1 MNYAFLPDLAALAM
15 LVVIL
20 VLVRREHSEERSNAW
35 LLGLFITL
43 VESLVHTF
51 YSPHGIP
58 APFLHVTV
66 VDCYMLA
73 GLVFVWAST
82 NRSLTRESRFLLLA
96 VNGLPL
102 LALTTPY
109 GLNLRFPS
117 AYYPAVVGGIVLG
130 VASSL
135 LLRRGWTQAGLHVV
149 GWIGI
154 GILISNGLFRNAVYW
169 AIGSVYA
176 LAAFNFNL
184 NLKRR
189 STGKLAIVTGFSIW
203 AAFFYLHPWVVSS
216 HAAITDIAA
225 HMWNLQKS
233 LISLGMILVMLEEHA
248 SSNAYLAHHD
258 ELTGLGN
265 RRMFASSLTRA
276 IEQSERSN
284 ASLAVVVLDL
294 DDFKKINDTMGHLA
308 GDQVL
313 REVATSLR
321 RNVRGTDTVA
331 RMGGDEFIILAEGLS
346 GESAGRRFCD
356 SIQSAVEHQFV
367 FQGQSMHISAS
378 IGVAFYPDDS
388 RDPVKL
394 LRIADQRMYHRKKAP
409 MSIRTPIERS
419 LAALPPA

>member
-1 MNYAFLPDLAALAM
+1 MNYAFLPDLSALTM
-15 LVVIL
+15 LVLIL

-35 LLGLFITL
+35 LLGLFLTL

-51 YSPHGIP
+51 YSPNGLP
-58 APFLHVTV
+58 TPFLHVTV

-73 GLVFVWAST
+73 GLIFVWAST
-82 NRSLTRESRFLLLA
+82 DRSLARGSRFLLIA

-109 GLNLRFPS
+109 GLNLRFTR
-117 AYYPAVVGGIVLG
+117 AYLPAVVAG
-130 VASSL
+130 VVVGVSSSL
-135 LLRRGWTQAGLHVV
+135 LLKRSWKQAALHLLGWV
-149 GWIGI
+149 GVWI
-154 GILISNGLFRNAVYW
+154 LVSNGMYRNAVYW

-176 LAAFNFNL
+176 LAAFNFNI

-203 AAFFYLHPWVVSS
+203 AVFFYLHPWVVSS

-265 RRMFASSLTRA
+265 RRMFASRLTRA
-276 IEQSERSN
+276 IERSERGN
-284 ASLAVVVLDL
+284 TSLAVVVLDL
-294 DDFKKINDTMGHLA
+294 DDFKKINDTMGHPA

-313 REVATSLR
+313 REVAASLR
-321 RNVRGTDTVA
+321 KNVRGTDTVA

-346 GESAGRRFCD
+346 GESAGRRFSD
-356 SIQSAVEHQFV
+356 SILSAVERQFV
-367 FQGQSMHISAS
+367 FHGQTMNITAS

-394 LRIADQRMYHRKKAP
+394 LRVADQRMYHRKKAP
-409 MSIRTPIERS
+409 MSIRPPVEQS
-419 LAALPPA
+419 LAALPPG